1 MWAMLA
7 GVFICVLHVRETCFT
22 EGKKVSKRESNLWIT
37 FLLSKSYVG
46 NVGNVG
52 YGLKSRQR
60 FCMRAY
66 SRHYCHIY
74 NENK

>member
-1 MWAMLA
+1 V
-7 GVFICVLHVRETCFT
+7 GNVGNVPDGLHVRLHARETCST

-52 YGLKSRQR
+52 YGLKSLRLP
-60 FCMRAY
+60 CMRAY
-66 SRHYCHIY
+66 S
-74 NENK
+74 

>member
-1 MWAMLA
+1 MHVMFRAVCM
-7 GVFICVLHVRETCFT
+7 CVLRLRETCFT

-52 YGLKSRQR
+52 YGFKSLQR
-60 FCMRAY
+60 FCIRAY
-66 SRHYCHIY
+66 S
-74 NENK
+74 